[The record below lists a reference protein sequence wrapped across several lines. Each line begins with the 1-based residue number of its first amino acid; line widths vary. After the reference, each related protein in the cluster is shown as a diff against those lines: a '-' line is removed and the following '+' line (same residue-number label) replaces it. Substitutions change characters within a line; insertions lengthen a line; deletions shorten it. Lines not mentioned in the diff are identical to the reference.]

1 VSAAIRTKHR
11 FSVGDYQRMSETGIL
26 SPKARTELI
35 DGEIINMPA
44 VGSPHVG
51 AVIALIRLFSRSI
64 PENVVISAQSPIQMG
79 DWGAPEPDFALLR
92 ARPDG
97 YRTPPLPSAADVLL
111 LVEVS
116 DTSLKYDREEKLPLY
131 ARHGVP
137 EVWIVDLTA
146 AVVEIYRRP
155 DQGTY
160 AEVTTRGR
168 SETLEPLPGLRMPV
182 EEITG

>member
-1 VSAAIRTKHR
+1 MSAAIRTKHR
-11 FSVGDYQRMSETGIL
+11 FSVGDYQRMGETGIL
-26 SPKARTELI
+26 SPEARTELI

-44 VGSPHVG
+44 VGSSHIG
-51 AVIALIRLFSRSI
+51 AVIALIKLFSRSI
-64 PENVVISAQSPIQMG
+64 PQNVVISVQSPIQMG

-116 DTSLKYDREEKLPLY
+116 DTSLKYDRETKLPLY

-137 EVWIVDLTA
+137 EVWIVDLA
-146 AVVEIYRRP
+146 AGVVETYRSS
-155 DQGTY
+155 DGETY
-160 AEVTTRGR
+160 AEMATRGR
-168 SETLEPLPGLRMPV
+168 GETLEPLPSLRIPV
-182 EEITG
+182 EDVIG